1 MQFKADCYQP
11 HHQES
16 YMNQRQKEFFR
27 AKLIAWRERLHAE
40 GEASLQRIRTTENSG
55 GDEADQSVKEH
66 NKVMDYFTRRRTE
79 ETIASINAALDR
91 LKDGSYGY
99 CLESGEEIG
108 IKRLLA
114 YPTATLS
121 VEAQEFFEEHQ
132 RVRQYS
138 VAL

>member
-1 MQFKADCYQP
+1 MQLEPDCYQP
-11 HHQES
+11 HHEES
-16 YMNQRQKEFFR
+16 YMNSRQKEFFR
-27 AKLIAWRERLHAE
+27 AKLVAWRERLDSE
-40 GEASLQRIRTTENSG
+40 GQASLQRIRTTEIAG
-55 GDEADQSVKEH
+55 GDVIDQSVKEH

-79 ETIASINAALDR
+79 ETIAKINAALNR

-114 YPTATLS
+114 YPIATLS
-121 VEAQEFFEEHQ
+121 VESQEFFEEHQ

-138 VAL
+138 IAL